1 MFFLYSKEILF
12 SILINKQLIQKYNI
26 PDFAK
31 YLNIESLKDEDLL
44 MIFYNDKSKVPLKSD
59 PIKIDF
65 YLLAIK
71 LDFDKNLNYGQ
82 TDFDNAESLLYFDAP
97 NNNIEWDLE
106 KPMTGYN
113 IIISSNFFD
122 KYAKQYSFMHYNNHE
137 ALFVKEEE
145 KKILLDLFE
154 KAYTEYN
161 KAQFSKEIITS
172 YANLI
177 LSYIEKYYK
186 RQFDTRSLLYNKV
199 VDDFRKNLD
208 NYFNDNTEIK
218 KLPTVSFF
226 AKKSNLSSNYFGDLI
241 KHFTGESAQN
251 YIQQYIL
258 QIAKSKL
265 KQSTLS
271 VSEIAYSLGFDY
283 PTYFTRFFK
292 KEVGVTPTVFRN
304 Q

>member
-1 MFFLYSKEILF
+1 M
-12 SILINKQLIQKYNI
+12 NQKYNI
-26 PDFAK
+26 SDFAK
-31 YLNIESLKDEDLL
+31 YLNISNSKDEDIL
-44 MIFYNDKSKVPLKSD
+44 MILYDDKSKIPLKSK

-71 LDFDKNLNYGQ
+71 LDFDKNINYGQ
-82 TDFDNAESLLYFDAP
+82 TAFDDPESLLYFDAP

-113 IIISSNFFD
+113 ILISSTFFD

-137 ALFVKEEE
+137 ALFVKGEE
-145 KKILLDLFE
+145 KTILLDLFE
-154 KAYTEYN
+154 KAYSEYN
-161 KAQFSKEIITS
+161 SKQFSKEIVTS

-177 LSYIEKYYK
+177 LTYIEKYYK
-186 RQFDTRSLLYNKV
+186 RQFDTRSSLYNKV
-199 VDDFRKNLD
+199 VVDFRKNLD
-208 NYFNDNTEIK
+208 DFFNDNTEIK
-218 KLPTVSFF
+218 KLPTVGYF

-241 KHFTGESAQN
+241 KHFTGESAQS
-251 YIQQYIL
+251 YIQQYVL

-265 KQSTLS
+265 KQSSLS
-271 VSEIAYSLGFDY
+271 ISEIAYSLGFDY

>member
-1 MFFLYSKEILF
+1 M
-12 SILINKQLIQKYNI
+12 NQKYNI

-31 YLNIESLKDEDLL
+31 YLNIDSPKDEDIL
-44 MIFYNDKSKVPLKSD
+44 MVLYDDKSKVPLKSE

-71 LDFDKNLNYGQ
+71 LDFDESINYGQ
-82 TDFDNAESLLYFDAP
+82 TNFDKTDSLLYFDAP

-113 IIISSNFFD
+113 ILISSNFFD
-122 KYAKQYSFMHYNNHE
+122 KYAKRYSFMHYNNHE
-137 ALFVKEEE
+137 ALFVRDEE

-154 KAYTEYN
+154 KAYSEYN
-161 KAQFSKEIITS
+161 KTQFSKEIITS

-177 LSYIEKYYK
+177 LTYIEKYYK
-186 RQFDTRSLLYNKV
+186 RQFDTRSSLYNKV
-199 VDDFRKNLD
+199 VADFHKNLD
-208 NYFNDNTEIK
+208 AYFNDATEIK
-218 KLPTVSFF
+218 KLPTVSYF
-226 AKKSNLSSNYFGDLI
+226 ANKSNLSSNYFGDLI
-241 KHFTGESAQN
+241 KHFTGKSAQN

-265 KQSTLS
+265 KQTTLS
-271 VSEIAYSLGFDY
+271 ISEIAYSLGFGY

-292 KEVGVTPTVFRN
+292 KEVGVTPTIFRN